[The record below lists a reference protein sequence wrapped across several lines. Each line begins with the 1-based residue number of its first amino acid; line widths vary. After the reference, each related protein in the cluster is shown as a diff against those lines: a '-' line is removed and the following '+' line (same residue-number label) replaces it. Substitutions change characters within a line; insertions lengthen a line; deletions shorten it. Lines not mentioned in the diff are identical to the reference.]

1 MAADKVL
8 REGLTFDDVLLVPA
22 HSSVVPND
30 VETRTRLTRRLNL
43 NIPVLS
49 AGMDTVTESRM
60 AIAMAREGGIGVIH
74 KNMTIDAQAG
84 EVDKVKRSEN
94 GVILDPIYLTRD
106 HTIQDALE
114 MMARYRIS
122 GVPIVED
129 ERLVGII
136 TNRDVRFEEDLG
148 RPLDEAMTREG
159 LVTAPVGT
167 TLAEAKQ
174 IMARH
179 RIEKLPLVDGNY
191 HLRGL
196 ITIKDIEKAQKFP
209 NSAKDEKGRL
219 LVAAAIGVGKDR
231 LDRARALV
239 EAGVDC
245 LVLDTAHGHSKNVL
259 VAVGEI
265 KSQFPDIE
273 LIAGNVATAAGTKA
287 LIDAG
292 ADAVKTGV
300 GPGSICVGGETE
312 ILMADGTV
320 RPIAQVMPGDF
331 VITHKG
337 RIREVLKVYRR
348 PYAGPMMHL
357 NINGAPGTLRVT
369 PNHPFLAMH
378 FTADSVQRRKAGGKY
393 YFTKA
398 KHNHGL
404 DWVDAGSLASQD
416 VLFMPLREAHVQE
429 ISYDLRF
436 NVPDYRVEGEWL
448 VARKPSRNQNPEN
461 YAALARRFGTSERVI
476 GSIVLGERRVQDE
489 IEAAVE
495 EHLQAV
501 AYERPAPLH
510 RVRRMVRLDGSL
522 MRLIG
527 YYAAEGHCAGN
538 PNNRQLRFAFHE
550 DETAYHADV
559 GRLVQDV
566 FGYAGTTL
574 VHSQR
579 GKGVTVLVSSHALA
593 RFFTDLIPGR
603 SYEKRLRQEVM
614 EQGPELLRELL
625 IGALRGDG
633 TLRERGR
640 VSYKTTSPSLA
651 SQIAEIFMRLAYT
664 PSVRREEPARATLH
678 AQYTVR
684 ISGEQVGRFFEEFP
698 ELRDKARQ
706 APRAMRQQG
715 MWRGEGGTYA
725 TIKDVKVIEESL
737 YVYNLEVE
745 EDESYVANRVAVHN
759 CTTRVVAGI
768 GVPQITAILDC
779 VAAAAPSDVPVIAD
793 GGIRTSG
800 DITKALAAGAHT
812 VMLGSLLAGTEES
825 PGEMEIY
832 MGRSFKSYRGMGSL
846 GAMKEGSSDRYFQE
860 GQSKL
865 VPEGIEGR
873 VPYRGTLA
881 DTIFQMVGGL
891 RAGMGYVGAATIEDL
906 RREAQFVRITHAGL
920 LESHPHD
927 VDITKEAP
935 NYRR

>member
-30 VETRTRLTRRLNL
+30 VETKTRLTRRLSL
-43 NIPVLS
+43 NIPILS

-74 KNMTIDAQAG
+74 KNMSIEAQAG

-94 GVILDPIYLTRD
+94 GVILDPIFLTRD
-106 HTIQDALE
+106 HTIRDALE

-122 GVPIVED
+122 GVPIVEA

-136 TNRDVRFEEDLG
+136 TNRDVRFEEDLD
-148 RPLDEAMTREG
+148 RPLDLAMTREG

-174 IMARH
+174 IMAKH
-179 RIEKLPLVDGNY
+179 RIEKLPLVDDNY
-191 HLRGL
+191 QLRGL

-209 NSAKDEKGRL
+209 SSAKDGKGRL

-239 EAGVDC
+239 DAGVDC

-259 VAVGEI
+259 AAVGDI
-265 KSQFPDIE
+265 KNRFPDVE
-273 LIAGNVATAAGTKA
+273 LIAGNVATGAGTKA
-287 LIDAG
+287 LIAAG
-292 ADAVKTGV
+292 ADAIKVGV
-300 GPGSICVGGETE
+300 GPGSICVGPETE
-312 ILMADGTV
+312 ILMADGSV
-320 RPIAQVMPGDF
+320 RPIAQVLPGDF
-331 VITHKG
+331 VVTHRG
-337 RIREVLKVYRR
+337 RIRQVQTVYRR
-348 PYAGPMMHL
+348 PYSGPMVHL
-357 NINGAPGTLRVT
+357 SIHGAPGTLRVT
-369 PNHPFLAMH
+369 PNHPFFAVH
-378 FTADSVQRRKAGGKY
+378 FPADGAKKRHAGGKY
-393 YFTKA
+393 YFSRA
-398 KHNHGL
+398 KYNHGL
-404 DWVDAGSLASQD
+404 DWVEAGSLASQD

-429 ISYDLRF
+429 VSYDLRLS
-436 NVPDYRVEGEWL
+436 VPSYRVEGEWL
-448 VARKPSRNQNPEN
+448 VARDGSRDAEN
-461 YAALARRFGTSERVI
+461 YAASASHSGTTERVI
-476 GSIVLGERRVQDE
+476 GSNVLRRRDFADE
-489 IEAAVE
+489 PAAAVE
-495 EHLQAV
+495 EQLQAV
-501 AYERPAPLH
+501 GHERSTPMH
-510 RVRRMVRLDGSL
+510 RVRRSVTLDGRL

-527 YYAAEGHCAGN
+527 YYAADGHCVGKVDS
-538 PNNRQLRFAFHE
+538 RQLRFALQE
-550 DETAYHADV
+550 DESASYQDLI
-559 GRLVQDV
+559 RLVAEV
-566 FGYAGTTL
+566 FGCEGTTI
-574 VHSQR
+574 VHSRR
-579 GKGVTVLVSSHALA
+579 GKGVSVLVSSHALA
-593 RFFTDLIPGR
+593 RFFEDLIPGHAPD
-603 SYEKRLRQEVM
+603 KQVPQEVM
-614 EQGPELLRELL
+614 EQAPELLREFL

-633 TLRERGR
+633 TLRESGR
-640 VSYKTTSPSLA
+640 VAYKTTSPALA
-651 SQIAEIFMRLAYT
+651 SQVAEMMMRLGYT
-664 PSVRREEPARATLH
+664 PSVRMGRPARANGH

-684 ISGEQVGRFFEEFP
+684 ISGEQVGRFRTEFP
-698 ELRDKARQ
+698 ELRGQTTA

-715 MWRGEGGTYA
+715 MWQGEGGTYA
-725 TIKDVKVIEESL
+725 TIKDVKVVEESL
-737 YVYNLEVE
+737 FVYNLQVE
-745 EDESYVANRVAVHN
+745 EDESYVADRVAVHN

-779 VAAAAPSDVPVIAD
+779 VEAAVAADVPVIAD

-812 VMLGSLLAGTEES
+812 AMLGSLLAGTEES

-873 VPYRGTLA
+873 VPYRGPLA
-881 DTIFQMVGGL
+881 DTIYQMVGGL
-891 RAGMGYVGAATIEDL
+891 RAGMGYVGAATIEEL